1 MVITATKSEPAWF
14 PSVSAAEETP
24 PALELTITLTYSDP
38 EDERPW
44 FAECRELPLTGE
56 GDAPREAVGMLL
68 EMAELYFPSL
78 LEIGGWERVMQAA
91 GLSIPPPALGTRIAI
106 AFNIVHKGAVHFLMA
121 NPD

>member
-14 PSVSAAEETP
+14 PPVDTTEETP
-24 PALELTITLTYSDP
+24 PALELNITLTYSDP
-38 EDERPW
+38 ADERPW
-44 FAECRELPLTGE
+44 FAECAELPLTGE
-56 GDAPREAVGMLL
+56 GDSPREAVSMLL
-68 EMAELYFPSL
+68 AMAELYFPSL

-106 AFNIVHKGAVHFLMA
+106 AFNIVHKGVVPFLMA